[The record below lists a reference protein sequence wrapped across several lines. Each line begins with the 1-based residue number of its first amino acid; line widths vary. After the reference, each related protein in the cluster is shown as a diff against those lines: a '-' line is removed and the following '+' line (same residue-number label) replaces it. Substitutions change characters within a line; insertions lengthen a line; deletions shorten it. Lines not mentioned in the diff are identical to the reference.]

1 MNDMKGTEANSI
13 LDAIYLRTMQG
24 IKHLANDPNA
34 ELHSNGHY
42 YCKVCGEALTESV
55 DPDGFPEDFPAN
67 AFALRECRC
76 KRDSELIK
84 KRQERR
90 ERLFANARKY
100 EDAKLRSDDT
110 SNAAKAIRD
119 FVSRCSPT
127 KSPIGAVET
136 AQPRTG
142 ICFWGNCGSGK
153 TWYASAL
160 LNELIEKDF
169 PSVKF
174 EKASAL
180 IAQMDENYE
189 AAVQYIKGFAVMVI
203 DDVGADSGSAHK
215 SALLLDVLDVRDGA
229 GKPTIITTNL
239 SPSCLEN
246 PVDTTE
252 KRIFSRLR
260 DNVLIEVKGEDRRAT
275 NSKAETAALRSRLMN
290 A

>member
-1 MNDMKGTEANSI
+1 MNDTGAYSI
-13 LDAIYLRTMQG
+13 LAGVAIKAIQE
-24 IKHLANDPNA
+24 IESLATDPNA
-34 ELHSNGHY
+34 ELRGDGHY

-55 DPDGFPEDFPAN
+55 APDGFTEDFPAD
-67 AFALRECRC
+67 FAVAWRECRC
-76 KRDSELIK
+76 KRDKLLIK
-84 KRQERR
+84 NRQERR
-90 ERLFANARKY
+90 ERCFANAQKFR
-100 EDAKLRSDDT
+100 DARLRSDDT
-110 SNAAKAIRD
+110 STAAKAIRD
-119 FVSRCSPT
+119 FVSRCSPVV
-127 KSPIGAVET
+127 SPNGLIGTE
-136 AQPRTG
+136 QPQTG

-169 PSVKF
+169 HSVKF

-189 AAVQYIKGFAVMVI
+189 AAVQYIKSFAVMVI
-203 DDVGADSGSAHK
+203 DDVGADSGTAHK

-260 DNVLIEVKGEDRRAT
+260 DNVLIEVKGEDRRAAS
-275 NSKAETAALRSRLMN
+275 SKAETAALRSRLMN

>member
-24 IKHLANDPNA
+24 IKRLANDPNA

-119 FVSRCSPT
+119 FVSRCSPA
-127 KSPIGAVET
+127 KSPIGTVGT

-160 LNELIEKDF
+160 LNELIEKDL
-169 PSVKF
+169 PYTVREQSIKLVQKIMAKETYRRENEVTI
-174 EKASAL
+174 EK
-180 IAQMDENYE
+180 N
-189 AAVQYIKGFAVMVI
+189 
-203 DDVGADSGSAHK
+203 GSAYMVNMK
-215 SALLLDVLDVRDGA
+215 IADGSLEFMKLKLYA
-229 GKPTIITTNL
+229 PTV
-239 SPSCLEN
+239 EQ
-246 PVDTTE
+246 
-252 KRIFSRLR
+252 
-260 DNVLIEVKGEDRRAT
+260 
-275 NSKAETAALRSRLMN
+275 AETIKERFITDPVRFYDTVIEAIFAN
-290 A
+290 EE